1 MRGFKKYL
9 SILLCAAMLLT
20 SVPMSG
26 FAVELQNRKN
36 VSGELPDFDTTDY
49 SFGNTVEPLRLPMKT
64 NFDNEPAVA
73 GRLVEVNQY
82 SKVYRTGSRTYKT
95 VYSATPNF
103 YYDDAGEK
111 HLYDNDLILEGKPSS
126 GEFTNKA
133 SDINVSLST
142 NFDKKGMT
150 FEYNGAKISLTPTEG
165 NYDTYLIDDNSVR
178 YNNVFDGIDVQYTV
192 NETGVREFIILNQT
206 VNKNVFSYKLDTN
219 GNAVKLIDNVLYVYD
234 GKDLD
239 SCLFTVSAPIMTD
252 AAGAESNDVEL
263 SLRNN
268 TITIT
273 ADPQWLSAPERAYPV
288 VIDPDVKRID
298 TALSIRTVVTDGDRV
313 YAADN
318 HGRAYAGY
326 IEGQY
331 FGFPGVLGRSKYLVY
346 IPDDQFDD
354 LPEGAGIIDATFN
367 VYQYVSPTST
377 TNFWCSMIT
386 DSWNLSDFDAG
397 SKNAFTRASKL
408 NLEFLSSSQSHKG
421 WHNFDIRT
429 AVNNWVNGLDEQN
442 GLMVTGQYDTSSEKG
457 GAFITNTSEGVP
469 GASAYASNK
478 PYILITWEFPNPVDT
493 NYPLDNTTI
502 ELRTIST
509 SSRDGKLAILGVF
522 ADGVAKPSATVN
534 YVFSDS
540 AAEYQTGET
549 KASASYKYPDSTAWN
564 DAFASQGRATKYKD
578 ILSNWQT
585 AVPFTKFEYNKVYNW
600 TATASFGGERGN
612 TAKSPDYLVY
622 KVTRYD
628 TLASIAR
635 YYGVPLDRLA
645 TDNHVQDMLLVEN
658 NTIIV
663 IDPTQNATIPYNPGL
678 LTDDEKAKI
687 DGLLIG
693 RAKHCEFGFEP
704 VNLNTGNFYMSQT
717 DISIQDYAGDFAI
730 TRSYNSK
737 NAAVNSVFGRGWQF
751 AYSESLA
758 KLANGEIIYRRGDGS
773 TIYFTYT
780 EGKYECAP
788 GYYLDL
794 TAIPVET
801 KLGDFGGDE
810 PEEYT
815 VYEYEIKNADGEVRR
830 FSSQG
835 LLKSIKDKYGFST
848 ALSYDELANLT
859 TMVSPAGIT
868 YRLSYDADGRITG
881 ITVPNGSGISYA
893 YDDNGNLISYTNEV
907 GDVVQYKYDSN
918 HRMTSWLD
926 GEQRTVITNVY
937 DGEGRVT
944 KQTDALGNVTTFEY
958 GAGNTKTTDA
968 NKNVTT
974 YNYDELYRTTSI
986 EYADGSTES
995 KVYDADNNLAKVVAR
1010 NGNAT
1015 EYAYNADGFT
1025 TEIKRF
1031 DGKTQTYTYDAD
1043 NNVTAMTDFDG
1054 NGTSY
1059 TYDAKGNLLTSTDKN
1074 GNTESYSYDNRC
1086 RLTQKTDANGNV
1098 TQYAYDGIWVSK
1110 ITDASGAETQF
1121 YYNANG
1127 QIVTKTDALGNTT
1140 RFFFDQAGKNL
1151 GYQAPDDTTVSYT
1164 YDKAGCLKSLK
1175 NANGYVY
1182 TYEYDGIGNITKL
1195 VDPLSNE
1202 VVYEYDGLYNN
1213 TSTAYDADHKTTQS
1227 FDAFSQVLTST
1238 DEEGGTT
1245 TNTYDKAGNVLTV
1258 TDPVGNTT
1266 TYTYDLRFNK
1276 VATATDALGNC
1287 TTFSY
1292 DDAGNLLK
1300 AVDANGAE
1308 TAFEYDAA
1316 GNNTKTTYA
1325 NGLTVEKTYDKVGN
1339 LLSSKSNAGENTTYT
1354 YDAVYNLTSVK
1365 YANGAVLTYAYDA
1378 LGQKLSEKDSAG
1390 AETKYTYDALGRKA
1404 SVEDSIGRKTT
1415 YAYDGDGNV
1424 LSETTSNGGV
1434 TSYTYDALDRMVKM
1448 VDALGNATVLEYDNV
1463 GNMIS
1468 TTNAAGETTQ
1478 HAYSKTGLV
1487 TETTDPL
1494 NGVMTYTYD
1503 ANGNLINAKDAGG
1516 YEAEIT
1522 YDAVN
1527 RTKTATDALGLT
1539 TTFTYDGVGNL
1550 VEETNNNG
1558 VKNTYSYDAV
1568 GNLVTDTDSLGNATN
1583 YTYDLNG
1590 NLLTVKAADDTVTS
1604 YTYDVL
1610 GNLTSLTDALSQK
1623 TSFTYDVVG
1632 NLTKK
1637 VVPNGGAY
1645 TYSYDKVGRMIST
1658 VDPEGLTTQYA
1669 YNEFDEI
1676 VKTTDANGNDSTALY
1691 DIGGNLISET
1701 DQNGHATKYTYDNVY
1716 RLIKVAYAD
1725 GSTNQFTYDANGNVT
1740 SATDA
1745 NGNKTTYKNDA
1756 LGNAIEVKDANGG
1769 VTAYTYDGAGNVLTQ
1784 TDALGAITEY
1794 TYDKAGQL
1802 TKKVLANHALYTY
1815 TYDALGRT
1823 TKETQPDGLSTQY
1836 QYDSVGN
1843 TIAKID
1849 QSGRQT
1855 KYTYDALR
1863 RMTSTVDAMG
1873 NETKLAYDAS
1883 GNLASLTSPK
1893 GNVTSY
1899 TYDKIDRL
1907 TRVTDPVKATETYT
1921 YDGVGNVLS
1930 YSLNGKRTT
1939 SYAYDKVGNMT
1950 KLTNAAGS
1958 KKTLAYDVL
1967 NRLSSETDF
1976 KGNAVTYAYDAN
1988 GNLTTQVDRVGNAT
2002 QYTYDKL
2009 NNLLSETDA
2018 EGRNKKYAYDAV
2030 GQLVSVTEANSATS
2044 TYTYDAVGNL
2054 TSAGGYTYTYTL
2066 GSELKTSEDALGN
2079 VTEYVY
2085 DANGMLKTV
2094 KNADGSTV
2102 DYAYDKIDELISKQY
2117 DGGENVALY
2126 GYDPDGNRVSMT
2138 DIAGTADYTYDE
2150 NGRIT
2155 AITLYDGKSKITYT
2169 YNEFGEL
2176 AQLGYPD
2183 GTSVSYVYDDLG
2195 QLVSI
2200 TNRDGLKT
2208 SYKYDANGNVTEVHR
2223 PNNTYTKI
2231 KYDQND
2237 RVTELTNYG
2246 IIRFFWV
2253 FRRTS
2258 VVTEFKYEYDK
2269 SGNIIEEDYRDFS
2282 SFGEKGFIGQL
2293 ILWLTREHTVFTY
2306 KYDGRNQ
2313 LIYEEEARH
2322 RRFLKT
2328 KRTESTYTYDASGN
2342 RTQDNIKGTVTDYTY
2357 NEAGQLIKKTTGK
2370 EVVTYTY
2377 DVNGNLIRETNN
2389 GILCA
2394 KYDKAFTYNNEN
2406 RLEAVKNNG
2415 KLLMAALYDGDN
2427 ERIFTV
2433 SDRDGCGMPC
2443 VNDKNCSNL
2452 KKNENGVDFD
2462 EELIKNTMLIPNGVS
2477 SAVDMSRY
2485 DFTGYINNIN
2495 AEYTQVLLE
2504 YGANNKVTATYEYGV
2519 FREGA
2524 EIDGKDYFY
2533 EYDGRG
2539 SVVGL
2544 TNTTGWERETYR
2556 YDPYGNTTTSG
2567 LKIANPFQYNAEY
2580 TDDATDYQYLRA
2592 RYYRAETGSFITA
2605 DTYAGNITNP
2615 LSLNRYI
2622 YTHNNPINGKDPS
2635 GHILFTTVCLI
2646 VAAVTAA
2653 TAATAYGVKKYN
2665 ENKLSNTN
2673 TQIQQ
2678 TNSQRVSS
2686 ESNATS
2692 IVDSSSSSTSISGK
2706 SVNYKNKVYTFKTIE
2721 EAQKYHSLCEQL
2733 DKLEK
2738 DKAKYENNIKVA
2750 NIVQKAGIV
2759 TAGVALTIASGGTSN
2774 FILAGAMSGAGISAS
2789 SNVVSQTLSSEGS
2802 LSEKLAS
2809 DLNYKE
2815 LGVSVATGT
2824 VTGMITGGINRAVT
2838 ANGSDV
2844 ALKIAKSISPQSQ
2857 VTQKVI
2863 GRGITGFVSGT
2874 LSGASSNAVDQGV
2887 RIVTGESDSFDW
2899 KEFGTQTLSGGII
2912 GGASGAVGGYFE
2924 GKKIDQKIAEN
2935 RALSDNTEKATR
2947 TNSVGKTPSKD
2958 SSVGQDVFERQLKEG
2973 TAKIENG
2980 VKMYLDPTDVE
2991 KGITDNW
2998 RVVDSTTHMGHIHGA
3013 AEWWTDGGYKFGAN
3027 SPEAKAFMNNASNYR
3042 LEYGPNNISK
3052 GQLDKKVYGYFK

>member
-1 MRGFKKYL
+1 MKEFRRYL
-9 SILLCAAMLLT
+9 SIFLCAAMLLT
-20 SVPMSG
+20 SFPMSG
-26 FAVELQNRKN
+26 FAEEFKSREIKTNGTA
-36 VSGELPDFDTTDY
+36 VSAENY
-49 SFGNTVEPLRLPMKT
+49 ASGNMDAPLRMPMKT
-64 NFDNEPAVA
+64 APEIEPAVA
-73 GRLVEVNQY
+73 GRLVDVNQY
-82 SKVYRTGSRTYKT
+82 SKVYQTGSRSFTA
-95 VYSATPNF
+95 VFGSTPNYYLDEDGEAQEYDNSLTLDSGRDSAF
-103 YYDDAGEK
+103 TSAASDLDVRFSTDFSSKGITFDYDDVK
-111 HLYDNDLILEGKPSS
+111 IRLIPIGGS
-126 GEFTNKA
+126 
-133 SDINVSLST
+133 
-142 NFDKKGMT
+142 
-150 FEYNGAKISLTPTEG
+150 
-165 NYDTYLIDDNSVR
+165 YDTYLISDNAVR
-178 YNNVFDGIDVQYTV
+178 YNNVFDGVDVQYTV
-192 NETGVREFIILNQT
+192 DEQSVREYIILGRE
-206 VNKNVFSYKLDTN
+206 VEKNAFSYNLDLN
-219 GNAVKLIDNVLYVYD
+219 GHYVELSENVLFVYD
-234 GKDLD
+234 SKRSDKYAY
-239 SCLFTVSAPIMTD
+239 TISAPVMTD
-252 AAGAESNDVEL
+252 AAGVISKDVVL
-263 SLRNN
+263 SLKGDML
-268 TITIT
+268 TIT
-273 ADPQWLSAPERAYPV
+273 ADPEWLHAAERAYPV
-288 VIDPDVKRID
+288 IIDPDITID
-298 TALSIRTVVTDGDRV
+298 YTGIQLRTVCSDTDRV
-313 YAADN
+313 YVSGTPYAY
-318 HGRAYAGY
+318 GYAGY
-326 IEGQY
+326 MTGSY
-331 FGFPGVLGRSKYLVY
+331 FGVSGQNLEHTKMIV
-346 IPDDQFDD
+346 DFDYSRLD
-354 LPEGAGIIDATFN
+354 SIPEGAGITSAEFCIF
-367 VYQYVSPTST
+367 QYVGYPNAKEPT
-377 TNFWCSMIT
+377 
-386 DSWNLSDFDAG
+386 DFDCFMINSGWSISDYTKG
-397 SKNAFTRASKL
+397 SFIAKPFTTVSGFEK
-408 NLEFLSSSQSHKG
+408 EYLSSSRTRATSSPGYH
-421 WHNFDIRT
+421 HFDVRT
-429 AVNNWVNGLDEQN
+429 AVNSWVNWPETRHGL
-442 GLMVTGQYDTSSEKG
+442 LISSKYGTKNEIA
-457 GAFITNTSEGVP
+457 GAFITPTS
-469 GASAYASNK
+469 SKNIQTYADNK
-478 PYILITWEFPNPVDT
+478 PYLKITWEIPNPVDT

-502 ELRTIST
+502 NLRTIST
-509 SSRDGKLAILGVF
+509 SNHDGKLAILGVF
-522 ADGVAKPSATVN
+522 ADGVAKPNATVK
-534 YVFSDS
+534 YVFSDA

-549 KASASYKYPDSTAWN
+549 KASTSYKYPDSSAWN
-564 DAFASQGRATKYKD
+564 DAFASQGRATRYKD

-635 YYGVPLDRLA
+635 YYGVPLNRLA

-663 IDPTQNATIPYNPGL
+663 IDPTQNATIPYNPGP
-678 LTDDEKAKI
+678 LTDDEKMKI

-773 TIYFTYT
+773 TIYFTYR

-835 LLKSIKDKYGFST
+835 LLKSIKDKRGFST
-848 ALSYDELANLT
+848 TLSYDELANLT

-893 YDDNGNLISYTNEV
+893 YDDNGNLISYTNEI

-926 GEQRTVITNVY
+926 GEERTVITNVY
-937 DGEGRVT
+937 DDEGRVT

-968 NKNVTT
+968 NGNVTT
-974 YNYDELYRTTSI
+974 YNYDDLYRTTSI

-995 KVYDADNNLAKVVAR
+995 KTYDADNNLAKVVAR

-1054 NGTSY
+1054 NGTAY
-1059 TYDAKGNLLTSTDKN
+1059 TYDARGNLLTSTDKK
-1074 GNTESYSYDNRC
+1074 GNTESYTYDNHC
-1086 RLTQKTDANGNV
+1086 RLTQKTDANGNA

-1127 QIVTKTDALGNTT
+1127 QIVTKTDVLGNTT

-1213 TSTAYDADHKTTQS
+1213 TSTAYDADHKTAQS
-1227 FDAFSQVLTST
+1227 FDVFSQVLTST

-1245 TNTYDKAGNVLTV
+1245 TNTYDKSGNVVTV
-1258 TDPVGNTT
+1258 KDPVGNTT

-1292 DDAGNLLK
+1292 DDVGNLLK
-1300 AVDANGAE
+1300 ATDANGAE
-1308 TAFEYDAA
+1308 TTFEYDAA
-1316 GNNTKTTYA
+1316 GNNTKITYA
-1325 NGLTVEKTYDKVGN
+1325 SGLTVEKTYDKVGN
-1339 LLSSKSNAGENTTYT
+1339 LLFSKSNAGENTTYT
-1354 YDAVYNLTSVK
+1354 YDAVYNLTSVT
-1365 YANGAVLTYAYDA
+1365 YANGAKLIYTYDA

-1404 SVEDSIGRKTT
+1404 SVEDAIGRKTT
-1415 YAYDGDGNV
+1415 YAYDGNGNV

-1448 VDALGNATVLEYDNV
+1448 IDALGNATVLTYDNV

-1487 TETTDPL
+1487 TKTTDPL
-1494 NGVMTYTYD
+1494 SGVMTYTYD
-1503 ANGNLINAKDAGG
+1503 ANGNLTKAKDAGG

-1550 VEETNNNG
+1550 VEESNNNG
-1558 VKNTYSYDAV
+1558 VKNTYAYDAV
-1568 GNLVTDTDSLGNATN
+1568 GNLLTDTDSLGNETN

-1590 NLLTVKAADDTVTS
+1590 NLLTVTAADGTITS
-1604 YTYDVL
+1604 YAYDVL
-1610 GNLTSLTDALSQK
+1610 GNLTSLTNALSQK
-1623 TSFTYDVVG
+1623 TMFTYDVVG

-1645 TYSYDKVGRMIST
+1645 TYSYDKVGRMISV

-1676 VKTTDANGNDSTALY
+1676 IKTTDANGNDSTAAY

-1725 GSTNQFTYDANGNVT
+1725 GSTNQFAYDANGNVT

-1745 NGNKTTYKNDA
+1745 NGNTTTYKNDA

-1823 TKETQPDGLSTQY
+1823 TKETQPDGLSTEY

-1893 GNVTSY
+1893 GNVTAY

-1907 TRVTDPVKATETYT
+1907 TRVTNPVKATETYT

-1976 KGNAVTYAYDAN
+1976 KGKAITYTYDAN

-2018 EGRNKKYAYDAV
+2018 EGRNKKFAYDAV
-2030 GQLVSVTEANSATS
+2030 GQLISVTEANSATS

-2066 GSELKTSEDALGN
+2066 GNGLKTSKDALGN
-2079 VTEYVY
+2079 VTEYIY

-2102 DYAYDKIDELISKQY
+2102 NYAYDKIDELISKQY

-2138 DIAGTADYTYDE
+2138 DIAGTADYAYDE

-2246 IIRFFWV
+2246 IITFFWV

-2258 VVTEFKYEYDK
+2258 VVTEYKYEYDK
-2269 SGNIIEEDYRDFS
+2269 SGNITEEDFRNLS
-2282 SFGEKGFIGQL
+2282 SYGEKTFIGKL
-2293 ILWLTREHTVFTY
+2293 ILWLTKEHTVFTY

-2313 LIYEEEARH
+2313 LVFEEEARH
-2322 RRFLKT
+2322 RRFFKT
-2328 KRTESTYTYDASGN
+2328 KRTESTYTYDVSGN

-2357 NEAGQLIKKTTGK
+2357 NEAGQLVKKTSGK
-2370 EVVTYTY
+2370 DVTTYTY
-2377 DVNGNLIRETNN
+2377 DVNGNLIRESNN

-2452 KKNENGVDFD
+2452 KKNESGIDFD

-2539 SVVGL
+2539 SVVGVADTSGL
-2544 TNTTGWERETYR
+2544 KRETYR
-2556 YDPYGNTTTSG
+2556 YDPYGNTTTAG
-2567 LKIANPFQYNAEY
+2567 LNIANPFQYNAEY
-2580 TDDATDYQYLRA
+2580 TDDVTGYQYLRA
-2592 RYYRAETGSFITA
+2592 RYYRAQTGSFITA

-2615 LSLNRYI
+2615 LSLNRYT

-2635 GHILFTTVCLI
+2635 GNLAIWDNIKKGASSIANWVNNN
-2646 VAAVTAA
+2646 V
-2653 TAATAYGVKKYN
+2653 VKPVSGFLESVFSAQSIGS
-2665 ENKLSNTN
+2665 ENNP
-2673 TQIQQ
+2673 IQK
-2678 TNSQRVSS
+2678 TDGN
-2686 ESNATS
+2686 
-2692 IVDSSSSSTSISGK
+2692 SSSILKKNGSYSKEVFAKRNYLNIATLVSNKRYCSNSVSRVGKQSAVDAQQFNTLYNPWSELDYQGEIHNAVVKYLSYKHGLESEHVNGRNRYDLYNQFTKQIWEVKPISYKTNALRARDLQLQLQRYYADGVRPGTPLGNDELTFGDYEVK
-2706 SVNYKNKVYTFKTIE
+2706 IYSEEPTNIYYSFSKKVPIQDPEPVPVPVPAPEASKEKNKDYTKEVTI
-2721 EAQKYHSLCEQL
+2721 
-2733 DKLEK
+2733 
-2738 DKAKYENNIKVA
+2738 
-2750 NIVQKAGIV
+2750 G
-2759 TAGVALTIASGGTSN
+2759 TIAVGALIIAGTIAEDI
-2774 FILAGAMSGAGISAS
+2774 FTGGAGIADDAAS
-2789 SNVVSQTLSSEGS
+2789 IGFG
-2802 LSEKLAS
+2802 
-2809 DLNYKE
+2809 
-2815 LGVSVATGT
+2815 LGL
-2824 VTGMITGGINRAVT
+2824 MF
-2838 ANGSDV
+2838 
-2844 ALKIAKSISPQSQ
+2844 
-2857 VTQKVI
+2857 
-2863 GRGITGFVSGT
+2863 GF
-2874 LSGASSNAVDQGV
+2874 
-2887 RIVTGESDSFDW
+2887 
-2899 KEFGTQTLSGGII
+2899 
-2912 GGASGAVGGYFE
+2912 
-2924 GKKIDQKIAEN
+2924 
-2935 RALSDNTEKATR
+2935 
-2947 TNSVGKTPSKD
+2947 
-2958 SSVGQDVFERQLKEG
+2958 
-2973 TAKIENG
+2973 
-2980 VKMYLDPTDVE
+2980 
-2991 KGITDNW
+2991 
-2998 RVVDSTTHMGHIHGA
+2998 
-3013 AEWWTDGGYKFGAN
+3013 
-3027 SPEAKAFMNNASNYR
+3027 
-3042 LEYGPNNISK
+3042 
-3052 GQLDKKVYGYFK
+3052 